1 MYLQQTLYPIGLAST
16 NIAIGWL
23 LYYLSEPILGG
34 LLVVVGV
41 FVILTSIGSTLSR
54 YKSMFSNQY

>member
-1 MYLQQTLYPIGLAST
+1 MYLLQTLYPLILAST

-23 LYYLSEPILGG
+23 VYYLSEPVLGG
-34 LLVVVGV
+34 LLVMIGV

-54 YKSMFSNQY
+54 YKAALSSQH

>member
-1 MYLQQTLYPIGLAST
+1 MYLLQTLYPLILAST

-23 LYYLSEPILGG
+23 VYYLSEPVLGG
-34 LLVVVGV
+34 LLVMIGV

-54 YKSMFSNQY
+54 YKTALSSQH

>member
-1 MYLQQTLYPIGLAST
+1 MYLHQTLYPIGLAST

-23 LYYLSEPILGG
+23 LYYLSEPIFGG

-41 FVILTSIGSTLSR
+41 FVIITLIGSTLSR
-54 YKSMFSNQY
+54 CKSVLSNQH

>member
-1 MYLQQTLYPIGLAST
+1 MYLLQTLYPLILAST

-23 LYYLSEPILGG
+23 VYYLSEPVLGG
-34 LLVVVGV
+34 LLVMIGV

>member
-23 LYYLSEPILGG
+23 LYYLSAPILGG
-34 LLVVVGV
+34 LLVVVGA
-41 FVILTSIGSTLSR
+41 FVILTSIGSTFSR
-54 YKSMFSNQY
+54 YKSALSD